1 MQNENPEYIVT
12 KEEEDEYIDK
22 IKYLGKDMSK
32 TLEQYQKELWLK
44 TITWYIIADNI
55 KDKIRDYIEKKVKA
69 LDLTIIILAFLGVV
83 TNSIQMTLY
92 LTYTIIKTE
101 DNRYS
106 IDIKGKSSNLIEAFR
121 FITSISTLTII
132 ILIFFHYRIKKIFLI
147 FKYEIPINSSMLS
160 ENLTIPM
167 IVEIIFLI
175 VHTPPFFN
183 NMIINYRYKDAT
195 IEEDIPIYIDLF
207 ISAFI
212 LTRIYLFFKFY
223 ANYSK
228 WGGVFSSMVCSECN
242 AKGGFHF
249 TYKSGIKERAF
260 TFVFVLMGCTILI
273 FGYALRNS
281 EISFVRYVPEK
292 YFQDWTNVINGFW
305 FMTTN
310 ILLLGYGDYYP
321 TTLLGRII
329 AFVTCIWG
337 IILEGILIKAILKY
351 LKMNIKEETSYNEVE
366 QYLEEC
372 NFKKTALK
380 LIYQVYNTH
389 KVLENLKSES
399 NMKKGELKDE
409 LFNLRKV
416 KFNRS
421 IWRLKK
427 ALRDFSLMRKIKEK
441 NEREISVQQL
451 MTKINLEINDN
462 TNYLLRNIQTQI
474 NALQED
480 INQAQENQNKIQLF
494 TGILE
499 AMHNN
504 LNNKVKERTKSNGQV
519 PVIDDIKNNK
529 AKYKE
534 KIPNKTSKKSL
545 DKEFKHPSNKNV
557 IL

>member
-1 MQNENPEYIVT
+1 MQNESPEYIVA

-32 TLEQYQKELWLK
+32 TLESYHKELWLR
-44 TITWYIIADNI
+44 TITWYILADNI
-55 KDKIRDYIEKKVKA
+55 KDKIRDFIEKKVKS
-69 LDLTIIILAFLGVV
+69 LDITIIILAFLGVV
-83 TNSIQMTLY
+83 TNSIQMSFY
-92 LTYTIIKTE
+92 LNYTIIKT

-106 IDIKGKSSNLIEAFR
+106 INIKGESSNLIEALR
-121 FITSISTLTII
+121 FITSISTLIVI
-132 ILIFFHYRIKKIFLI
+132 ILVFFHYRIKKNFLI

-160 ENLTIPM
+160 NNLTIPM
-167 IVEIIFLI
+167 IIEIIFLI

-183 NMIINYRYKDAT
+183 NMTINYRYKEVN

-212 LTRIYLFFKFY
+212 LTRIYLLFKFY

-228 WGGVFSSMVCSECN
+228 WGGVFASMVCSECN
-242 AKGGFHF
+242 VKGGFHF
-249 TYKSGIKERAF
+249 TYKAGIKERSF
-260 TFVFVLMGCTILI
+260 TFVIIIMGFTILI

-292 YFQDWTNVINGFW
+292 YFQDWTRIINGFW

-329 AFVTCIWG
+329 AFCTCIWG
-337 IILEGILIKAILKY
+337 IILEGILIKAIIEH
-351 LKMNIKEETSYNEVE
+351 LKMESKEEAAYNEVE

-372 NFKKTALK
+372 CYKKTALK
-380 LIYQVYNTH
+380 LINQVYITH
-389 KVLENLKSES
+389 KFLENLKMES
-399 NMKKGELKDE
+399 NMKKGDLKDE
-409 LFNLRKV
+409 LFKLRKL
-416 KFNRS
+416 KFNRA
-421 IWRLKK
+421 IWKLKK
-427 ALRDFSLMRKIKEK
+427 ALREFSLMRKNKEK
-441 NEREISVQQL
+441 NEREISVQKL

-474 NALQED
+474 NALLEN

-499 AMHNN
+499 SMHNN

-519 PVIDDIKNNK
+519 LDIDDIKNSK
-529 AKYKE
+529 IKYKD
-534 KIPNKTSKKSL
+534 KTGNKRSIKSI
-545 DKEFKHPSNKNV
+545 DTEFKHSNNNV

>member
-1 MQNENPEYIVT
+1 MQNESPEYIVT

-32 TLEQYQKELWLK
+32 TLEQYQKKLWLR
-44 TITWYIIADNI
+44 TITWYILADNI
-55 KDKIRDYIEKKVKA
+55 KDKIRDFIEKKVKS
-69 LDLTIIILAFLGVV
+69 LDITIIILAFLGVV
-83 TNSIQMTLY
+83 TNSIQMNLY
-92 LTYTIIKTE
+92 LKYTITKK

-106 IDIKGKSSNLIEAFR
+106 IDIVGKSSNLIEAFR
-121 FITSISTLTII
+121 FITSISTLIVI
-132 ILIFFHYRIKKIFLI
+132 ILVFFNYRIKKNFLI

-160 ENLTIPM
+160 KNLTIPM
-167 IVEIIFLI
+167 IIEIIFLI

-183 NMIINYRYKDAT
+183 DMVINYRYKEVN

-212 LTRIYLFFKFY
+212 LTRIYLLFKFY
-223 ANYSK
+223 VNYSK
-228 WGGVFSSMVCSECN
+228 WGGVFASMVCSECN

-249 TYKSGIKERAF
+249 TYKAGIKERSF
-260 TFVFVLMGCTILI
+260 TFVIIIMGFTILI

-292 YFQDWTNVINGFW
+292 YFQDWTSIINGFW

-310 ILLLGYGDYYP
+310 ILLLGYGDFYP

-329 AFVTCIWG
+329 TFCTCIWG
-337 IILEGILIKAILKY
+337 IILEGILIKAIINH
-351 LKMNIKEETSYNEVE
+351 LKMDNKEEASYNEVE
-366 QYLEEC
+366 QYLESV
-372 NFKKTALK
+372 NYKKTALK
-380 LIYQVYNTH
+380 LIYQVYSTH
-389 KVLENLKSES
+389 KVLENIKLEN

-409 LFNLRKV
+409 LFKLRKL
-416 KFNRS
+416 KFNRV
-421 IWRLKK
+421 IWKLKK
-427 ALRDFSLMRKIKEK
+427 ALRAFSLMRKNKEK
-441 NEREISVQQL
+441 NEREISVQNL

-474 NALQED
+474 NALQEN
-480 INQAQENQNKIQLF
+480 INQVQENQNKIQLF

-529 AKYKE
+529 MKYKE
-534 KIPNKTSKKSL
+534 KSANKRSIESI
-545 DKEFKHPSNKNV
+545 DSEFKNPSNKNV

>member
-1 MQNENPEYIVT
+1 MQNESPEYIVA

-32 TLEQYQKELWLK
+32 TLESYHKELWLR
-44 TITWYIIADNI
+44 TITWYILADNI
-55 KDKIRDYIEKKVKA
+55 KDKIRDFIEKKLKS
-69 LDLTIIILAFLGVV
+69 LDITIIILAFLGVV
-83 TNSIQMTLY
+83 TNSIQMSFY
-92 LTYTIIKTE
+92 LNYTIIKT

-106 IDIKGKSSNLIEAFR
+106 INIKGESSNLIEALR
-121 FITSISTLTII
+121 FITSISTLIVI
-132 ILIFFHYRIKKIFLI
+132 ILVFFHYRIKKNFLI

-160 ENLTIPM
+160 NNLTIPM
-167 IVEIIFLI
+167 IIEIIFLI

-183 NMIINYRYKDAT
+183 NMTINYRYKEVN

-212 LTRIYLFFKFY
+212 LTRIYLLFKFY

-228 WGGVFSSMVCSECN
+228 WGGVFASMVCSECN
-242 AKGGFHF
+242 VKGGFYF
-249 TYKSGIKERAF
+249 TYKAGIKERSF
-260 TFVFVLMGCTILI
+260 TFVIIIMGFTILI

-292 YFQDWTNVINGFW
+292 YFQDWTRIINGFW

-329 AFVTCIWG
+329 AFCTCIWG
-337 IILEGILIKAILKY
+337 IILEGILIKAIIEH
-351 LKMNIKEETSYNEVE
+351 LKMESKEEAAYNEVE
-366 QYLEEC
+366 QYLEQC
-372 NFKKTALK
+372 CYKKTALK
-380 LIYQVYNTH
+380 LINQVYITH
-389 KVLENLKSES
+389 KFLENLKMEN
-399 NMKKGELKDE
+399 NMKKGDLKDE
-409 LFNLRKV
+409 LFKLRKL
-416 KFNRS
+416 KFNRA
-421 IWRLKK
+421 IWKLKK
-427 ALRDFSLMRKIKEK
+427 ALREFSLMRKNKEK
-441 NEREISVQQL
+441 NEREISVQKL

-474 NALQED
+474 NALLEN

-499 AMHNN
+499 SMHNN

-519 PVIDDIKNNK
+519 LDIDDIKNSK
-529 AKYKE
+529 IKYKD
-534 KIPNKTSKKSL
+534 KTGNKRSIKNIDT
-545 DKEFKHPSNKNV
+545 EFKHSSNNV

>member
-83 TNSIQMTLY
+83 TNSIQMALY
-92 LTYTIIKTE
+92 LKYTIIKTE

-121 FITSISTLTII
+121 FITSISTLIII

-160 ENLTIPM
+160 KNLTIPM

-183 NMIINYRYKDAT
+183 NMVINYRYKDVT

-292 YFQDWTNVINGFW
+292 YFQDWTNIVNGFW

-372 NFKKTALK
+372 NFKRTALK

-389 KVLENLKSES
+389 NVLENLKSEN

-409 LFNLRKV
+409 LFNQRKL

-441 NEREISVQQL
+441 NEREISVQKL

-529 AKYKE
+529 VKYKE
-534 KIPNKTSKKSL
+534 KIPNKNSMKSL
-545 DKEFKHPSNKNV
+545 DKESKHPSNKNV

>member
-1 MQNENPEYIVT
+1 MQNESPEYIVA

-32 TLEQYQKELWLK
+32 TLESYHKELWLR
-44 TITWYIIADNI
+44 TITWYILADNI
-55 KDKIRDYIEKKVKA
+55 KDKIRDFIEKKLKS
-69 LDLTIIILAFLGVV
+69 LDITIIILAFLGVI
-83 TNSIQMTLY
+83 TNSIQMSFY
-92 LTYTIIKTE
+92 LNYTIIKT

-106 IDIKGKSSNLIEAFR
+106 INIKGESSNLIEALR
-121 FITSISTLTII
+121 FITSISTLIVI
-132 ILIFFHYRIKKIFLI
+132 ILVFFHYRIKKNFLI

-160 ENLTIPM
+160 NNLTIPM
-167 IVEIIFLI
+167 IIEIIFLI

-183 NMIINYRYKDAT
+183 NMTINYRYKEVN

-212 LTRIYLFFKFY
+212 LTRIYLLFKFY

-228 WGGVFSSMVCSECN
+228 WGGVFASMVCSECN
-242 AKGGFHF
+242 VKGGFYF
-249 TYKSGIKERAF
+249 TYKAGIKERSF
-260 TFVFVLMGCTILI
+260 TFVIIIMGFTILI

-292 YFQDWTNVINGFW
+292 YFQDWTRIINGFW

-329 AFVTCIWG
+329 AFCTCIWG
-337 IILEGILIKAILKY
+337 IILEGILIKAIIEH
-351 LKMNIKEETSYNEVE
+351 LKMESKEEAAYNEVE

-372 NFKKTALK
+372 CYKKTALK
-380 LIYQVYNTH
+380 LINQVYITH
-389 KVLENLKSES
+389 KFLENLKMEN
-399 NMKKGELKDE
+399 NMKKGDLKDE
-409 LFNLRKV
+409 LFKLRKL
-416 KFNRS
+416 KFNRA
-421 IWRLKK
+421 IWKLKK
-427 ALRDFSLMRKIKEK
+427 ALREFSLMRKNKEK
-441 NEREISVQQL
+441 NEREISVQKL

-474 NALQED
+474 NALLEN

-499 AMHNN
+499 SMHNN

-519 PVIDDIKNNK
+519 LDIDDIKNSK
-529 AKYKE
+529 IKYKD
-534 KIPNKTSKKSL
+534 KTGNKRSIKNIDT
-545 DKEFKHPSNKNV
+545 EFKHSSNNV

>member
-92 LTYTIIKTE
+92 LKYTIIKTE

-121 FITSISTLTII
+121 FITSISTLIII

-160 ENLTIPM
+160 KNLTIPM

-183 NMIINYRYKDAT
+183 NMVINYRYKDVT

-273 FGYALRNS
+273 FGYALRNC

-292 YFQDWTNVINGFW
+292 YFQDWTNIVNGFW

-351 LKMNIKEETSYNEVE
+351 LNMNIKEETSYNEVE

-372 NFKKTALK
+372 NFKRTALK

-389 KVLENLKSES
+389 NVLENLKSEN

-409 LFNLRKV
+409 LLNQRKL

-441 NEREISVQQL
+441 NEREISVQKL

-529 AKYKE
+529 VKYKE
-534 KIPNKTSKKSL
+534 KIPNKNSMKSL
-545 DKEFKHPSNKNV
+545 DKESKHPSNKNV

>member
-1 MQNENPEYIVT
+1 MQNESPEYIVA

-32 TLEQYQKELWLK
+32 TLESYHKELWLR
-44 TITWYIIADNI
+44 TITWYILADNI
-55 KDKIRDYIEKKVKA
+55 KDKIRDFIEKKVKS
-69 LDLTIIILAFLGVV
+69 LDITIIILAFLGVV
-83 TNSIQMTLY
+83 TNSIQMSFY
-92 LTYTIIKTE
+92 LNYTIIKT

-106 IDIKGKSSNLIEAFR
+106 INIKGESSNLIEALR
-121 FITSISTLTII
+121 FITSISTLIVI
-132 ILIFFHYRIKKIFLI
+132 ILVFFHYRIKKNFLI

-160 ENLTIPM
+160 KNLTIPM
-167 IVEIIFLI
+167 IIEIIFLI

-183 NMIINYRYKDAT
+183 NMTINYRYKEVN

-212 LTRIYLFFKFY
+212 LTRIYLLFKFY

-228 WGGVFSSMVCSECN
+228 WGGVFASMVCSECN
-242 AKGGFHF
+242 VKGGFHF
-249 TYKSGIKERAF
+249 TYKAGIKERSF
-260 TFVFVLMGCTILI
+260 TFVIIIMGFTILI

-281 EISFVRYVPEK
+281 EISFVRYIPEK
-292 YFQDWTNVINGFW
+292 YFQDWTRIINGFW

-329 AFVTCIWG
+329 AFCTCIWG
-337 IILEGILIKAILKY
+337 IILEGILIKAIIEH
-351 LKMNIKEETSYNEVE
+351 LKMESKEEAAYNEVE

-372 NFKKTALK
+372 CYKKTALK
-380 LIYQVYNTH
+380 LINQVYITH
-389 KVLENLKSES
+389 KFLENLKMES
-399 NMKKGELKDE
+399 NMKKGDLKDE
-409 LFNLRKV
+409 LFKLRKL
-416 KFNRS
+416 KFNRA
-421 IWRLKK
+421 IWKLKK
-427 ALRDFSLMRKIKEK
+427 ALREFSLMRKNKEK
-441 NEREISVQQL
+441 NEREISVQKL

-474 NALQED
+474 NALLEN

-499 AMHNN
+499 SMHNN

-519 PVIDDIKNNK
+519 LDIDDIKNSKIKYKNK
-529 AKYKE
+529 AG
-534 KIPNKTSKKSL
+534 NKRSIGSIDT
-545 DKEFKHPSNKNV
+545 EFKHSSNNV

>member
-1 MQNENPEYIVT
+1 MQNESPEYIVA

-32 TLEQYQKELWLK
+32 TLESYHKELWLR
-44 TITWYIIADNI
+44 TITWYILADNI
-55 KDKIRDYIEKKVKA
+55 KDKIRDFIEKKLKS
-69 LDLTIIILAFLGVV
+69 LDITIIILAFLGVV
-83 TNSIQMTLY
+83 TNSIQMSFY
-92 LTYTIIKTE
+92 LNYTIIKT

-106 IDIKGKSSNLIEAFR
+106 INIKGESSNLIEALR
-121 FITSISTLTII
+121 FITSISTLIVI
-132 ILIFFHYRIKKIFLI
+132 ILVFFHYRIKKNFLI

-160 ENLTIPM
+160 NNLTIPM
-167 IVEIIFLI
+167 IIEIIFLI

-183 NMIINYRYKDAT
+183 NMTINYRYKDVN

-212 LTRIYLFFKFY
+212 LTRIYLLFKFY

-228 WGGVFSSMVCSECN
+228 WGGVFASMVCSECN
-242 AKGGFHF
+242 VKGGFHF
-249 TYKSGIKERAF
+249 TYKAGIKERSF
-260 TFVFVLMGCTILI
+260 TFVIIIMGFTILI

-292 YFQDWTNVINGFW
+292 YFQDWTRIINGFW

-329 AFVTCIWG
+329 AFCTCIWG
-337 IILEGILIKAILKY
+337 IILEGILIKAIIEH
-351 LKMNIKEETSYNEVE
+351 LKMESKEEAAYNEVE

-372 NFKKTALK
+372 CYKKTALK
-380 LIYQVYNTH
+380 LINQVYITH
-389 KVLENLKSES
+389 KFLENLKMEN
-399 NMKKGELKDE
+399 NMKKGDLKDE
-409 LFNLRKV
+409 LFKLRKL
-416 KFNRS
+416 KFNRA
-421 IWRLKK
+421 IWKLKK
-427 ALRDFSLMRKIKEK
+427 ALREFSLMRKNKEK
-441 NEREISVQQL
+441 NEREISVQKL
-451 MTKINLEINDN
+451 MTKINFEINDN

-474 NALQED
+474 NALLEN

-499 AMHNN
+499 SMHNN

-519 PVIDDIKNNK
+519 LDIDDIKNSK
-529 AKYKE
+529 IKYKD
-534 KIPNKTSKKSL
+534 KTGNKRSIKNIDT
-545 DKEFKHPSNKNV
+545 EFKHSSNNV

>member
-1 MQNENPEYIVT
+1 MQNESPEYIVT

-32 TLEQYQKELWLK
+32 TLEQYQKELWLR
-44 TITWYIIADNI
+44 TITWYILADNI
-55 KDKIRDYIEKKVKA
+55 KDKIRDFIEKKVKS
-69 LDLTIIILAFLGVV
+69 LDITIIILAFLGVV
-83 TNSIQMTLY
+83 TNSIQMNLY
-92 LTYTIIKTE
+92 LKYTITKK

-106 IDIKGKSSNLIEAFR
+106 IDIVGKSSNLIEAFR
-121 FITSISTLTII
+121 FITSISTLIVI
-132 ILIFFHYRIKKIFLI
+132 ILVFFHYRIKKNFLI

-160 ENLTIPM
+160 QNLTIPM
-167 IVEIIFLI
+167 IIEIIFLI

-183 NMIINYRYKDAT
+183 DMVINYRYKEVD

-212 LTRIYLFFKFY
+212 LTRIYLLFKFY
-223 ANYSK
+223 VNYSK
-228 WGGVFSSMVCSECN
+228 WGGVFASMVCSECN

-249 TYKSGIKERAF
+249 TYKAGIKERSF
-260 TFVFVLMGCTILI
+260 TFVIIIMGFTILI

-292 YFQDWTNVINGFW
+292 YFQDWTSIINGFW

-310 ILLLGYGDYYP
+310 ILLLGYGDFYP

-329 AFVTCIWG
+329 TFCTCIWG
-337 IILEGILIKAILKY
+337 IILEGILIKAIINH
-351 LKMNIKEETSYNEVE
+351 LKMDNKEEASYNEVE
-366 QYLEEC
+366 QYLESV
-372 NFKKTALK
+372 NYKKTALK
-380 LIYQVYNTH
+380 LIYQVYSTH
-389 KVLENLKSES
+389 KVLENIKLEN

-409 LFNLRKV
+409 LFKLRKL
-416 KFNRS
+416 KFNRV
-421 IWRLKK
+421 IWKLKK
-427 ALRDFSLMRKIKEK
+427 ALRAFSLMRKNKEK
-441 NEREISVQQL
+441 NEREISVQNL

-474 NALQED
+474 NALQEN
-480 INQAQENQNKIQLF
+480 INQVQENQNKIQLF

-529 AKYKE
+529 MKYKE
-534 KIPNKTSKKSL
+534 KSANKRSIESI
-545 DKEFKHPSNKNV
+545 DSEFKNPSNKNV